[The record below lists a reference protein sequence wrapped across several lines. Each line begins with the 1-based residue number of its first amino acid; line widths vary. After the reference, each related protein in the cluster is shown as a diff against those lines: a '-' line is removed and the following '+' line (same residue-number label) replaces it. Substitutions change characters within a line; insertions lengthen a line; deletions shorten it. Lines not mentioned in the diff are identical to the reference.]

1 MSVAVPQPN
10 AAPLPDSLVA
20 ELLTGIYGDDPPASP
35 ETVHFH
41 GAHSNDVVEIR
52 LTNGRTLMVKRGR
65 HPWTAERFR
74 TSRAASNLLRERSD
88 VIVPAP
94 LDLPGREDG
103 EAVEAYWRIQLP
115 TLEELWPDLSPEERA
130 EALRSWGSMARRVH
144 DVALLG
150 HGSLRTATT
159 EPRSLA
165 DHLTA
170 DLEDRLLPA
179 VVHTWPAGV
188 DSLVDLVATIPTL
201 AGRCAAGGVLVH
213 NDLHMGNVLCE
224 ITDGRVR
231 CVGLLDLETAVAAPP
246 EADLAIAQ
254 VQHGATS
261 VQPLHEGWFASLLQ
275 GYGAEP
281 DPFVLAFFRGY
292 HLANLG
298 FYAALVGHAEH
309 AARVAAALAEEVS
322 FLREGAV

>member
-10 AAPLPDSLVA
+10 AAPLSESLVA
-20 ELLTGIYGDDPPASP
+20 ELLTGIYGDHPAAEP
-35 ETVHFH
+35 EAVHFH
-41 GAHSNDVVEIR
+41 GAHSNDVVELR

-74 TSRAASNLLRERSD
+74 TSRAASHLLRERSD

-94 LDLPGREDG
+94 LDLPGRGDG
-103 EAVEAYWRIQLP
+103 EALEAYWRIQLP
-115 TLEELWPDLSPEERA
+115 TLEELWPDLSRQERD
-130 EALRSWGSMARRVH
+130 EALRSWGSMARRIHEVE
-144 DVALLG
+144 LLG
-150 HGSLRTATT
+150 HGALRTAAT

-170 DLEDRLLPA
+170 DLEHRLLPA
-179 VVHTWPAGV
+179 VLHTWPEGA
-188 DSLVDLVATIPTL
+188 DSLVELIRKIPAL
-201 AGRCAAGGVLVH
+201 AARCDAGGVLVH
-213 NDLHMGNVLCE
+213 NDLHMGNILCE

-231 CVGLLDLETAVAAPP
+231 CVGLLDLETAAAAPP

-254 VQHGATS
+254 VQHGETS
-261 VQPLHEGWFASLLQ
+261 TQPLHEGWFASLLE

-281 DPFVLAFFRGY
+281 DPFALGFFRGY

-298 FYAALVGHAEH
+298 YYAALVGHAEH

-322 FLREGAV
+322 FLRGSEV